1 MTCSYDVRTMIDA
14 PDWSSRYLAL
24 AISSVAA
31 TMFAWTVEREL
42 VVPLAL
48 TTAAA
53 FATLALLHARTSEGQ
68 LRKVNPDP

>member
-1 MTCSYDVRTMIDA
+1 MIDA
-14 PDWSSRYLAL
+14 LDWSSRYLAL

-31 TMFAWTVEREL
+31 TMLAWMVEREL

-48 TTAAA
+48 ATAAA
-53 FATLALLHARTSEGQ
+53 FATLALLHARASERR